1 MRIVLILEFFA
12 FSVLSAAA
20 ADTPSAEAFRVLP
33 SPSAESPVI
42 APYLKYQTEMAW
54 QQDDLRRKS
63 WEGTRT
69 EQDLLRIQRE
79 VRANLLS
86 MLGGLPAQKTPLN
99 PHITGKIQMDGFHIE
114 KLIFES
120 LPGVYVSALVYL
132 PDDDSKKHPGILV
145 PAGHSSNGKTYYQ
158 ALCQRL
164 VQRGYVV
171 ISWDPIGQ
179 GERSQFWDPK
189 KNKSRY
195 NLICAEHAV
204 LGNLAYLAGA
214 NLARWEIWDGIRAL
228 DYLLTR
234 PEVDPERISI
244 TGTSGGGF
252 QAAHITA
259 LDPRIEVAAPSCYIT
274 ALPMRVYNRI
284 FKDPDSDPEQ
294 DLYGMISN
302 GVDHPGL
309 LLLMYPRPVFVAA
322 AVLDFFPIEGT
333 HKTVREVS
341 DLYAKFGHS
350 DRISMREG
358 YHDHQ
363 FSVENQEAAIAFLDH
378 FNGLPAGKVLLP
390 VKELDEKTLQCT
402 RSGQVM
408 LDYENA
414 RSLMDVIRDYYVE
427 HQPKLSVT
435 LKQLYYSNLYPGLNS
450 WRVAQ
455 YQGSIPARGEIRW
468 ESMGTSQSGDV
479 TIDRYLLHH
488 GRYLELPLLYIH
500 KAGRERR
507 PLLVWLGEN
516 GKATAQDW
524 PNVTKYLD
532 AGYDILSI
540 DPRGLGE
547 TRMPYKASSPD
558 DPTLAQL
565 DFDHAYMSPL
575 SGVLGDYVY
584 NSLLTGRPYFLQMIE
599 DVEIASRFAR
609 EKLNP
614 HAEFMVTGM
623 GDAYTLASAVSET
636 LPNVRLL
643 SQPDARIEKW
653 SDLVK
658 QERDLW
664 PIEYLMP
671 GGAYIH

>member
-1 MRIVLILEFFA
+1 MKAVLILGFFA
-12 FSVLSAAA
+12 VSVLSAAGA
-20 ADTPSAEAFRVLP
+20 GPPAAEAFRVLP
-33 SPSAESPVI
+33 PQSAEAPI
-42 APYLKYQTEMAW
+42 LTPYLKYQTEMAW
-54 QQDDLRRKS
+54 QQDDLRHKS
-63 WEGTRT
+63 WEGIRT
-69 EQDLLRIQRE
+69 EQDLLRIQEE
-79 VRANLLS
+79 VRASLLT
-86 MLGGLPAQKTPLN
+86 MLGGLPTDKTPLN
-99 PHITGKIQMDGFHIE
+99 PHITGQIQMDGFRIE

-120 LPGVYVSALVYL
+120 LPGVYVSALLYL
-132 PDDDSKKHPGILV
+132 PDDGNKKHPAILV
-145 PAGHSSNGKTYYQ
+145 PAGHSSSGKAYYQ
-158 ALCQRL
+158 AICQRL

-179 GERSQFWDPK
+179 GERSQFWDAK
-189 KNKSRY
+189 KSKSRY

-204 LGNLAYLAGA
+204 LGNLAYLAGT
-214 NLARWEIWDGIRAL
+214 NLARWEIWDGMRAL

-252 QAAHITA
+252 QAAHIAA
-259 LDPRIEVAAPSCYIT
+259 LDPRIKVAAPSCYIT

-309 LLLMYPRPVFVAA
+309 LLLMYPRPLFVAA

-341 DLYAKFGHS
+341 DLYAKFGHA

-378 FNGLPAGKVLLP
+378 FNGLPAGRVLPP

-402 RSGQVM
+402 RTGQVM

-427 HQPKLSVT
+427 HQNKPLIT
-435 LKQLYYSNLYPGLNS
+435 LKQLYYSKLYPDINAWS
-450 WRVAQ
+450 VAQ
-455 YQGSIPARGEIRW
+455 YQDSIPGRGEIRW
-468 ESMGTSQSGDV
+468 EATGSAQAGNV

-488 GRYLELPLLYIH
+488 SRYLELPLLYIH
-500 KAGRERR
+500 RAGKERR
-507 PLLVWLGEN
+507 PLLIWLGEN

-532 AGYDILSI
+532 AGYDIISI
-540 DPRGLGE
+540 DPRGSGE
-547 TRMPYKASSPD
+547 TRMPYKALSED
-558 DPTLAQL
+558 DPALAQM
-565 DFDHAYMSPL
+565 DFDHAYVSPL
-575 SGVLGDYVY
+575 SGVLADYVY

-609 EKLNP
+609 EKIDPL
-614 HAEFMVTGM
+614 AEFKVTGI
-623 GDAYTLASAVSET
+623 GHAYTLASSVSET

-643 SQPDARIEKW
+643 SRPDSQITKW

-658 QERDLW
+658 EERELW
-664 PIEYLMP
+664 PIEYLLP
-671 GGAYIH
+671 GGAYVH